1 MKAIGIVFLYDR
13 TLGAPELISKN
24 FSSNFSNVSE
34 NLVLEGL
41 IKLLELKEILDKKKI
56 YWAGIKKDFQELQKD
71 ENMIGKFA
79 WKVFK
84 DYSGIE
90 SSEEVKSLIYKA
102 NDAPWNFTL
111 MICVLYEQEV

>member
-13 TLGAPELISKN
+13 ILGAPEQISKN
-24 FSSNFSNVSE
+24 FSSHFSKVSE

-41 IKLLELKEILDKKKI
+41 IELSELKEILDTKKI
-56 YWAGIKKDFQELQKD
+56 YWAGIKKDFQELQKN
-71 ENMIGKFA
+71 ENMIGEFA

-90 SSEEVKSLIYKA
+90 PSEEVKSLIYKA
-102 NDAPWNFTL
+102 NYVPWNFTL
-111 MICVLYEQEV
+111 MTCVLYKQEA